1 MATIFENPRELL
13 TRIGETLGTSDWLL
27 IDQARIDAFANAT
40 GDHQW
45 IHTDPIRA
53 AAGPFG
59 ATIAH
64 GYLTL
69 SLVNIFL
76 PQIAEVRNISMGVN
90 IGSNRLR
97 FLAPVRVNSRIRG
110 IGELTAAEAIG
121 SDAIQATIK
130 ITVEIEG
137 ASKPACIVDT
147 ISRYYEKK
155 ELLS

>member
-1 MATIFENPRELL
+1 MPTIFANPQALIA
-13 TRIGETLGTSDWLL
+13 RIGEALGASDWLL
-27 IDQARIDAFANAT
+27 IDQQRIDAFAAAT

-45 IHTDPIRA
+45 IHVDPIRA
-53 AAGPFG
+53 ASGPFG

-76 PQIAEVRNISMGVN
+76 PQIIEVQNVAMGVN

-97 FLAPVRVNSRIRG
+97 FLSPVHVNSRIRG
-110 IGELTAAEAIG
+110 SGELTAAEAPTANTVQ
-121 SDAIQATIK
+121 AIIR

-137 ASKPACIVDT
+137 TTKPACIVDT
-147 ISRYYEKK
+147 ISRFYVKA
-155 ELLS
+155 